1 MSISSYWVLHRRAG
15 SRPERAEPKE
25 PLWSRW
31 YVPWLAAA
39 LVLAALIVAAIA
51 VLEIVTAP
59 HQPPVA
65 TEAQPAQA
73 EVGSDAGL
81 ISTER

>member
-1 MSISSYWVLHRRAG
+1 M
-15 SRPERAEPKE
+15 
-25 PLWSRW
+25 
-31 YVPWLAAA
+31 PWLAAV
-39 LVLAALIVAAIA
+39 LVLVALIVAAIA
-51 VLEIVTAP
+51 ALEIVTAP